1 MILSL
6 KWLREFV
13 PFEGT
18 AQELGDRLT
27 MLGLENEA
35 ISRPFAEIEEVVV
48 GHVISCEQHPDADKL
63 RVCQVDVNGPEILTI
78 VCGAPNV
85 RAGLNVPVALVGST
99 LPGGFKI
106 SKAKLRGVVSLGMI
120 CSEREL
126 NLSEDHAGIMEL
138 PEHLK
143 PGVKL
148 VDALDL
154 DTEVCEIGITPNR
167 GDCLSILGLARE
179 VGLSCNLPVTIP
191 ALQQLDEN
199 FLNDMQVEIANP
211 DDCPL
216 YYGKIIDSVKIG
228 PSAPKI
234 RYRLIAAG
242 MRPVSNVVDITN
254 YIMLELGQPLHSF
267 DMQNLEGGKI
277 VVQRATQGMRFTTL
291 DGQERT
297 LHDTDLM
304 IWDAKKPVALAG
316 VMGGQNSEINTNSS
330 HVFLE
335 SAVFAPNLVRR
346 TARRLA
352 LPSDASYRFERGVDQ
367 NISLIAL
374 NRAAAMIAESSGGS
388 VRAGLCGQE
397 AKPWASRKITFSPS
411 YASKL
416 LGVNVSDTFC
426 RQTLKNVGCKLEN
439 DNTENWTAYP
449 PSYRND
455 IILEADLVEEVGR
468 VYGLDRIEPT
478 LPKVSRALLSDK
490 NAGEAS
496 QANCMYSFIMRLKHW
511 ASALGLNEVINY
523 SFVGQK
529 DLDLLN
535 LPKENRISIMNPLS
549 AEQDVLRLE
558 LAPGLMNTLR
568 NNISQGCSGLRVFE
582 IARSFSA
589 CPKSETTAHEVNR
602 LAIMMYGSRHNKAW
616 PQPQGD
622 ADYLDIK
629 GVVENLLE
637 FFHLTNCPN
646 IAQNT
651 GKNTEQDFN
660 SATSN
665 SGVEFRMASGHSY
678 LLPCVE
684 VLLHGQLLGLIGQ
697 VKPEMAD
704 HYHARKAVW
713 IADLDA
719 DILFKLI
726 NSNTIFFQ
734 ELPQFPPV
742 RRDITVMCPINLGVE
757 EVLAQTRQIKMPL
770 LEEVELI
777 DVFEPEDKSGRNL
790 TFRFTFR
797 HESRTLKD
805 AEVDKEREKMAEFLL
820 KSLPV
825 KI

>member
-126 NLSEDHAGIMEL
+126 HLSEDHAGIMEL
-138 PEHLK
+138 PEHFK

-191 ALQQLDEN
+191 ALDQTGAN
-199 FLNDMQVEIANP
+199 SPLNDMQVEIANP

-216 YYGKIIDSVKIG
+216 YYGKIIDNVKIG
-228 PSAPKI
+228 PSAQKI

-242 MRPVSNVVDITN
+242 MRPVSNVVDVTN

-297 LHDTDLM
+297 LHDNDLM
-304 IWDAKKPVALAG
+304 IWDGKKPVALAG
-316 VMGGQNSEINTNSS
+316 VMGGQNSEITSS
-330 HVFLE
+330 SSQVFLE

-374 NRAAAMIAESSGGS
+374 NRAATLIAQSSGGT

-397 AKPWASRKITFSPS
+397 AKPWAARKITFSPAK
-411 YASKL
+411 ASKL
-416 LGVNVSDTFC
+416 LGVTVDDAFC

-439 DNTENWTAYP
+439 DNNEIWTAYP

-468 VYGLDRIEPT
+468 VYGLDKIEPT
-478 LPKVSRALLSDK
+478 LPKVSRALL
-490 NAGEAS
+490 AATEAS
-496 QANCMYSFIMRLKHW
+496 SSDCMYAFLMRLKHW

-529 DLDLLN
+529 DLDLLT
-535 LPKENRISIMNPLS
+535 LPQENRISIMNPLS

-558 LAPGLMNTLR
+558 LAPGLLNTLR
-568 NNISQGCSGLRVFE
+568 NNIAQGCSGLRVFE
-582 IARSFSA
+582 LARSFSA
-589 CPKSETTAHEVNR
+589 CPKSETSAHEVNR
-602 LAIMMYGSRHNKAW
+602 LAIMMYGARHNKHW
-616 PQPQGD
+616 PQTQAD
-622 ADYLDIK
+622 VDYLDIK

-637 FFHLTNCPN
+637 FFHLASPKTT
-646 IAQNT
+646 AQNS
-651 GKNTEQDFN
+651 EQN
-660 SATSN
+660 SNLAN
-665 SGVEFRMASGHSY
+665 QNNGLEFRLVSSHNY

-684 VLLHGQLLGLIGQ
+684 ILLHGQVLGLIGQ

-704 HYHARKAVW
+704 LYHARKAVW
-713 IADLDA
+713 LADLDT
-719 DILFKLI
+719 DLLFKLV
-726 NSNTIFFQ
+726 NANTILFE

-742 RRDITVMCPINLGVE
+742 RRDITVICPLNLSVD
-757 EVLAQTRQIKMPL
+757 EVLSQTRQIKMPL
-770 LEEVELI
+770 LKEVELI
-777 DVFEPEDKSGRNL
+777 DVFTPEDKSGRNL

-825 KI
+825 RI

>member
-48 GHVISCEQHPDADKL
+48 GHVVSCQQHPDADKL

-138 PEHLK
+138 PEHFK

-191 ALQQLDEN
+191 ALDQADTN
-199 FLNDMQVEIANP
+199 TPLNDMQIEIANP

-216 YYGKIIDSVKIG
+216 YYGKIIDNVKIG
-228 PSAPKI
+228 PSAQKI

-242 MRPVSNVVDITN
+242 LRPVSNVVDVTN

-297 LHDTDLM
+297 LHDSDLM
-304 IWDAKKPVALAG
+304 IWDGKKPVALAG
-316 VMGGQNSEINTNSS
+316 VMGGQNSEITAQSS
-330 HVFLE
+330 QVFLE

-374 NRAAAMIAESSGGS
+374 NRAAALIAQSSGGV

-397 AKPWASRKITFSPS
+397 VKPWVSRKISFSP
-411 YASKL
+411 AKANKL
-416 LGVNVSDTFC
+416 LGISVDDAFC

-439 DNTENWTAYP
+439 DNTESWTAYP

-455 IILEADLVEEVGR
+455 ITLEADLVEEVGR

-478 LPKVSRALLSDK
+478 LPKVSRALLSGAD
-490 NAGEAS
+490 AV
-496 QANCMYSFIMRLKHW
+496 QADCMYSFLMRLKNW

-529 DLDLLN
+529 DLDLLK
-535 LPKENRISIMNPLS
+535 LPTENRISIMNPLS

-558 LAPGLMNTLR
+558 LAPGLLNTLR
-568 NNISQGCSGLRVFE
+568 NNIAQGCSGLRVFE
-582 IARSFSA
+582 LARSFSA
-589 CPKSETTAHEVNR
+589 CQKSETTAHEVNR
-602 LAIMMYGSRHNKAW
+602 LGIMMYGARHDKVW
-616 PQPQGD
+616 PQTQAD
-622 ADYLDIK
+622 VDYLDIK

-637 FFHLTNCPN
+637 FFHLTSPLAGPLNGG
-646 IAQNT
+646 ATQNA
-651 GKNTEQDFN
+651 EQN
-660 SATSN
+660 ATSPAN
-665 SGVEFRMASGHSY
+665 ANGLECGLEFRMLSNHNY

-684 VLLHGQLLGLIGQ
+684 ILLNGQLLGLIGQ

-704 HYHARKAVW
+704 LYHARKAVW
-713 IADLDA
+713 MADLDT
-719 DILFKLI
+719 DLLFKLVNANAI
-726 NSNTIFFQ
+726 LFQ

-742 RRDITVMCPINLGVE
+742 RRDITLICPINLSVA
-757 EVLAQTRQIKMPL
+757 EVLSQIRQIKMPL
-770 LEEVELI
+770 LKEVELI
-777 DVFEPEDKSGRNL
+777 NLFEPE
-790 TFRFTFR
+790 
-797 HESRTLKD
+797 E
-805 AEVDKEREKMAEFLL
+805 
-820 KSLPV
+820 
-825 KI
+825 